1 MTDEPPK
8 DVPPAE
14 LYPPAVEAAPPE
26 AAPPPPYDPVGAPP
40 EPPVGFIEPPLVPH
54 DASLGDAVGAPSRAA
69 KRRADRD
76 DDRDPD
82 LPRSRRTMMIAAAAL
97 FGGLAIAALI
107 FLGRANSDR
116 YAITCESSKITA
128 EQGRSFPPWG
138 TRAMVGPEWK
148 PIALPTNAEC
158 KPRETESEAELD
170 GWFLDALIDRA
181 SSTLTAK
188 NPLDAATGD
197 PKISPLDVAQEQLN
211 QALLLARSPDKRD
224 ERKEVERLL
233 GDVDYWRASLRLR
246 DASATLIDAAKQFE
260 TAASKRPRHVTD
272 AAAWSSFL
280 RHLADELHAGP
291 NAAPVATAPTAPTVT
306 STTPAQPAAPMGS
319 ALPIEADDQGSAAP
333 TAASPPPPAGGVLL

>member
-1 MTDEPPK
+1 VSDPEDPPQE
-8 DVPPAE
+8 VPPAE
-14 LYPPAVEAAPPE
+14 LYPPAVEVAPE
-26 AAPPPPYDPVGAPP
+26 AAPPPPYDPIVAPA
-40 EPPVGFIEPPLVPH
+40 EAVDQPLVPA
-54 DASLGDAVGAPSRAA
+54 DASLEHAVGAPSKAA
-69 KRRADRD
+69 KRRAAHD

-82 LPRSRRTMMIAAAAL
+82 EPRSRRTMAIIAIAL

-116 YAITCESSKITA
+116 YAITCESSKVTA
-128 EQGRSFPPWG
+128 AQGRSFPPWG

-158 KPRETESEAELD
+158 KARETESEAELD

-181 SSTLTAK
+181 STILTAK
-188 NPLDAATGD
+188 NPLDAATAD
-197 PKISPLDVAQEQLN
+197 VKASPLDVAQAQLE

-224 ERKEVERLL
+224 QRKEVERLL

-246 DASATLIDAAKQFE
+246 DASATLVDAAKQFE
-260 TAASKRPRHVTD
+260 TAASKRPRHVND

-291 NAAPVATAPTAPTVT
+291 NAAPVTTAATPTTSSMPT
-306 STTPAQPAAPMGS
+306 QPTAPMGS
-319 ALPIEADDQGSAAP
+319 ALPVEPDDPGSAAP
-333 TAASPPPPAGGVLL
+333 AAAATPVPAGGVLL